1 MRWLALALVLTG
13 CHNGPQP
20 CSGACGG
27 GDMASAP
34 ADLLEAL
41 DVAVAPPGD
50 MAEAPDLLTQ
60 ADLAPPADMTLVPP
74 YFFDP
79 TIQNDINALGCASSS
94 CHASTS
100 RILVPNP
107 KTAADV
113 DNNYQALLG
122 DSQAG
127 ATSLLLTKN
136 LATSGVV
143 HAAGITGTKPFLS
156 TSDPT
161 YQRWLVWINAGAVER
176 Q

>member
-1 MRWLALALVLTG
+1 MRWLVLVLAVSG

-27 GDMASAP
+27 GDMAQAP

-41 DVAVAPPGD
+41 DVAAVPPGD
-50 MAEAPDLLTQ
+50 MAEQQGQVDMVVL
-60 ADLAPPADMTLVPP
+60 ADMTLVPP

-79 TIQNDINALGCASSS
+79 TIQNDINALGCTTSS
-94 CHASTS
+94 CHATAS

-107 KTAADV
+107 KTPADV

-122 DSQAG
+122 DSLSG
-127 ATSLLLTKN
+127 AASLVLTKN
-136 LATSGVV
+136 LANSGVT
-143 HAAGITGTKPFLS
+143 HAANVAGAKPFQS